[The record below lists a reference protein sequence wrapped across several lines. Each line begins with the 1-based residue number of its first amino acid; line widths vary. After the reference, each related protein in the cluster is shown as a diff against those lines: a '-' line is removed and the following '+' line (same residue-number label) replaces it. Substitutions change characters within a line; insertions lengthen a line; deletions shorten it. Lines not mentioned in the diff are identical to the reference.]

1 MPRPS
6 PRTNRTRR
14 VLTRSAT
21 WQDVA
26 ERVSQRN
33 IFSTGGQNAVP
44 RVLTLGALDAEARRV
59 AAALVELGVQPGERV
74 CLHAPSSCC
83 WLLSFFGAIHAGAV
97 PCGLIFHGALEETM
111 EQLERCSAAVVAT
124 LGPGLLRA
132 ARGEHPGGR
141 SPPPPP
147 RPRTKWTRRVP
158 HPVLIGHAASLMH
171 PGGRA
176 ALAARG
182 RPLGRGDAARAGHLA
197 ALAG

>member
-124 LGPGLLRA
+124 SDPDFSEQLVA
-132 ARGEHPGGR
+132 SIQAGEALPL
-141 SPPPPP
+141 PPFL
-147 RPRTKWTRRVP
+147 
-158 HPVLIGHAASLMH
+158 VLSGHAASLT
-171 PGGRA
+171 PY
-176 ALAARG
+176 
-182 RPLGRGDAARAGHLA
+182 
-197 ALAG
+197 

>member
-1 MPRPS
+1 
-6 PRTNRTRR
+6 
-14 VLTRSAT
+14 
-21 WQDVA
+21 
-26 ERVSQRN
+26 VSQRN

-124 LGPGLLRA
+124 SDPDFSEQLVA
-132 ARGEHPGGR
+132 SIQAGEALPL
-141 SPPPPP
+141 PPFL
-147 RPRTKWTRRVP
+147 
-158 HPVLIGHAASLMH
+158 VLSGHAASLT
-171 PGGRA
+171 PY
-176 ALAARG
+176 
-182 RPLGRGDAARAGHLA
+182 
-197 ALAG
+197 